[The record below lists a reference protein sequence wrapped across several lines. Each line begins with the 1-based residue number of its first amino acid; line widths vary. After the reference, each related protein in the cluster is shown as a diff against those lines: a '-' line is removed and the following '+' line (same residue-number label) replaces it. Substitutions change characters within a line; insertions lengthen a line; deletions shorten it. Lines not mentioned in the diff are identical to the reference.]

1 MMLTSYG
8 EYYWHS
14 IGCLESARH
23 VSLFKSGVLVLAL
36 SLMAG
41 CAASNQANKTPSFS
55 EINIPPRAA
64 LHPAQPQPESLPGTQ
79 ADRLHARDTI
89 QPHVEGIVS
98 KPFRLEGNRESD
110 ATVACASRSSLN
122 VPQATPPSAS
132 RWKLV
137 IRSPGTNQPTIRSR
151 DKCNPLWWF
160 GNIDE
165 PIAPDWYRPG
175 KADRNFRYHL
185 RNPCHNFFCYVI
197 GISDK
202 TFRRAGK
209 YPNDNFSP
217 RGGWNVAASNYKY
230 PCLWL
235 PFISYQHRGFQFYF
249 GWRNGG
255 NFGIKLRYSKPT
267 S

>member
-1 MMLTSYG
+1 MSRNRRCSCLNA
-8 EYYWHS
+8 EHYWQA
-14 IGCLESARH
+14 IG
-23 VSLFKSGVLVLAL
+23 SGFLVLAL

-41 CAASNQANKTPSFS
+41 CAASNRTDKKTPFS
-55 EINIPPRAA
+55 EINIPPHTSLHAA
-64 LHPAQPQPESLPGTQ
+64 QSQPESLSDTQ
-79 ADRLHARDTI
+79 ADRLHPGDTI
-89 QPHVEGIVS
+89 QSHFEAPS
-98 KPFRLEGNRESD
+98 K
-110 ATVACASRSSLN
+110 
-122 VPQATPPSAS
+122 
-132 RWKLV
+132 WKLV

-165 PIAPDWYRPG
+165 PVAPNWYRPG
-175 KADRNFRYHL
+175 KAGRNFRYHL

-217 RGGWNVAASNYKY
+217 HGGWNVAASNYKY

-235 PFISYQHRGFQFYF
+235 PFISYQHRGFQFYI